1 MRIGAMKKQSQNK
14 PNQTQPVVSKVEP
27 PVVSLP
33 ALSLPLF
40 LLDFGFGKN
49 FSIFFHCS
57 FVNFHRSLAIFK
69 TPFDDQVY
77 ITRLMA
83 QV

>member
-1 MRIGAMKKQSQNK
+1 MKKQSQNK
-14 PNQTQPVVSKVEP
+14 PNQTQ

>member
-1 MRIGAMKKQSQNK
+1 MSKAK
-14 PNQTQPVVSKVEP
+14 PPKTLRLSAYGLP
-27 PVVSLP
+27 P
-33 ALSLPLF
+33 F
-40 LLDFGFGKN
+40 LAGFGFGKN
-49 FSIFFHCS
+49 FSILFHCS
-57 FVNFHRSLAIFK
+57 FVNFHRFLAIIK